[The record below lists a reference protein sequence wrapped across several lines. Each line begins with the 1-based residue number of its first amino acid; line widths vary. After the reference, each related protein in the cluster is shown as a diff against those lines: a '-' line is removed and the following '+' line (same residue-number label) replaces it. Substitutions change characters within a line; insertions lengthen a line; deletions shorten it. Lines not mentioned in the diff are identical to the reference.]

1 MDQLHSMS
9 GMAPEDVLTP
19 EQMDRALEVATPAEV
34 GAATDLYASL
44 VRPRSRRFLLRG
56 AAVGAAG
63 AAAIGSGVLA
73 ALPAFAAKST
83 LKASAASQVKTIL
96 SIAATAEQ
104 LAITFYKNGIAH
116 HERMGIGYT
125 ETVWLKS
132 AAQEEQIHLNLFESL
147 GGTPLASTFSFPCGG
162 GTFTNRATFIA
173 TQQQLEGAFDAA
185 FLAAIVEFANLG
197 LPLYSRISGQIACVE
212 AEHRVLGRVIGGFT
226 TADNEAFEPA
236 LLESVEQA
244 PGVLKSAGYLSPRE
258 GNSYTFSRYTENNPD
273 IIDRSPYDKQVADLP
288 RC

>member
-1 MDQLHSMS
+1 MDARQSVS
-9 GMAPEDVLTP
+9 GVSPEDVLTP
-19 EQMDRALEVATPAEV
+19 EQMKRAAELAPPEVVRAT
-34 GAATDLYASL
+34 TDLYASF

-73 ALPAFAAKST
+73 ALPAFAEGQKAK
-83 LKASAASQVKTIL
+83 AAATDSVKTIL

-104 LAITFYKNGIAH
+104 LAITFYKNGIAN

-147 GGTPLASTFSFPCGG
+147 GGVPLTGTFSFPCGG
-162 GTFTNRATFIA
+162 GTFTNKATFIA
-173 TQQQLEGAFDAA
+173 TQQQLEGAFDSA
-185 FLAAIVEFANLG
+185 FLAAIVEFCNLG
-197 LPLYSRISGQIACVE
+197 LPLYSRISGQIACIE

-236 LLESVEQA
+236 LLDTVGQA

-258 GNSYTFSRYTENNPD
+258 GNRYAFSPYTENNPD
-273 IIDRSPYDKQVADLP
+273 IIDRSPYDKMVADLP
-288 RC
+288 HC

>member
-1 MDQLHSMS
+1 MDELQSVS
-9 GMAPEDVLTP
+9 GVTPEDALTP
-19 EQMDRALEVATPAEV
+19 EQLSRALDVATPADV
-34 GAATDLYASL
+34 VAATDLYASF

-63 AAAIGSGVLA
+63 AAAIGSGVLT

-83 LKASAASQVKTIL
+83 MKASAADQVKTIL

-104 LAITFYKNGIAH
+104 LAITFYKNGIAN

-132 AAQEEQIHLNLFESL
+132 AAQEEQIHLNLFEKL
-147 GGTPLASTFSFPCGG
+147 GGTPLANTFSFPCGH
-162 GTFTNRATFIA
+162 GTFTNKAAFIA
-173 TQQQLEGAFDAA
+173 TQQQLEGAFDSA

-197 LPLYSRISGQIACVE
+197 LPLYSRISGQIACIE

-236 LLESVEQA
+236 LLDTVEQA

-258 GNSYTFSRYTENNPD
+258 GNSFSFSPYTGNNPD

>member
-1 MDQLHSMS
+1 MDSHKTVS
-9 GMAPEDVLTP
+9 GVTPQDVLTP
-19 EQMDRALEVATPAEV
+19 EQMTRALELATPEAV
-34 GAATDLYASL
+34 AATTDLYASFA
-44 VRPRSRRFLLRG
+44 RPRSRRFLLRG

-83 LKASAASQVKTIL
+83 LKSAATDQVKTIL

-104 LAITFYKNGIAH
+104 LAITFYKNGIAN
-116 HERMGIGYT
+116 HERMGIGYR

-132 AAQEEQIHLNLFESL
+132 AVQEEQIHLNLFESL
-147 GGTPLASTFSFPCGG
+147 GGAPLANTFSFPCGE
-162 GTFTNRATFIA
+162 GTFTNLGNFIA
-173 TQQQLEGAFDAA
+173 TQQQLEGAFDSA
-185 FLAAIVEFANLG
+185 FLAAIVEFCNLG
-197 LPLYSRISGQIACVE
+197 LPLYSRISGQIACIE

-236 LLESVEQA
+236 LLDTVEQA

-258 GNSYTFSRYTENNPD
+258 GNSYTFSPYTANNPD

-288 RC
+288 NC

>member
-1 MDQLHSMS
+1 MDELRSVS
-9 GMAPEDVLTP
+9 GVTPEDVLTP
-19 EQMDRALEVATPAEV
+19 EQLNHALELATPADV
-34 GAATDLYASL
+34 AATTDLYASF
-44 VRPRSRRFLLRG
+44 VRPRSRRLLLRG

-63 AAAIGSGVLA
+63 AAAIGSGVIT
-73 ALPAFAAKST
+73 ALPAFAAKT
-83 LKASAASQVKTIL
+83 TMKASAADHVKTIV

-104 LAITFYKNGIAH
+104 LAITFYKNGIAN

-132 AAQEEQIHLNLFESL
+132 AAQEEQIHLNLFKSL
-147 GGTPLASTFSFPCGG
+147 GGVPLASTFSFPCGRE
-162 GTFTNRATFIA
+162 TFTNRGNFIA

-185 FLAAIVEFANLG
+185 FLAAIVEFCNLG

-236 LLESVEQA
+236 LLDTVEQA

-258 GNSYTFSRYTENNPD
+258 GNSYAFSPYTENNPD

-288 RC
+288 HC